1 MCTPPLVL
9 QAEKRAVYPPLGVTS
24 REKSLVPPPWAK
36 MEGERRIRPPHLWP
50 EAKNWPFGKLT
61 KKYRAELVPSCVLP
75 PWPNRELICMSP
87 PLGSNQRVEVG
98 PAPSRVPP
106 SWSPS
111 RESKLCTPPLA
122 KRRADLH
129 VPPPWFQSESR
140 NCSGS
145 TPCTPLLVSK

>member
-1 MCTPPLVL
+1 ML

-111 RESKLCTPPLA
+111 RELSHLQAVYSPLGQMESRSACT
-122 KRRADLH
+122 
-129 VPPPWFQSESR
+129 PPWFQSESR
-140 NCSGS
+140 IWSGAK
-145 TPCTPLLVSK
+145 PCTPLLVSK